1 MSMVPSFVDAFK
13 KVLSDQL
20 PGHSSEASKRILAFL
35 DSEQV
40 CSRTDD
46 DKTVCVGIKNP

>member
-1 MSMVPSFVDAFK
+1 MTVVPTFIDAFK
-13 KVLSDQL
+13 KVLSEES
-20 PGHSSEASKRILAFL
+20 PGYSSEASRRFLAFL

-46 DKTVCVGIKNP
+46 DKTVLVGIQR

>member
-1 MSMVPSFVDAFK
+1 MSVVPSFIDAFK
-13 KVLSDQL
+13 KVLSEES
-20 PGHSSEASKRILAFL
+20 PGYSGEASRRFLAFL

-46 DKTVCVGIKNP
+46 DKTVLVGIQS